1 MERTYQRCSCLIIDD
16 RAIDRLAPKLRQRR
30 RRRLFAAAG
39 SDTPDEM
46 ALAGRQRRLRQ
57 WLI

>member
-57 WLI
+57 